1 MKTSII
7 ALGNSLRGF
16 DFKSIKGHR
25 IVLNNGHKYLDYD
38 LNVWYDCPPIDLFKV
53 GHNLETLYSWGGEW
67 KPKGRPLNRENNK
80 TVSTCNSSLIL
91 AINIAL
97 KLGYKEI
104 DIYGADGYCGE
115 YYHFYDKD
123 PTNLQALHNRQLRVI
138 QTMLEELEYLP
149 DESINFIS
157 LLGD

>member
-16 DFKSIKGHR
+16 NFDTIQGHR
-25 IVLNNGHKYLDYD
+25 IVLNNGYKHIKYD
-38 LNVWYDCPPIDLFKV
+38 LNVWHDKPPSELFEV

-67 KPKGRPLNRENNK
+67 KQKGRPLNREENNI
-80 TVSTCNSSLIL
+80 VSSCNSSLVL

-115 YYHFYDKD
+115 YFHFYDKH
-123 PTNLQALHNRQLRVI
+123 PTNLRALHNRQMRVI
-138 QTMLEELEYLP
+138 TSMIEELRFLP
-149 DESINFIS
+149 DETINFIS
-157 LLGD
+157 L